1 MPGNDATLAVLPHSF
16 RRKSAA
22 EPKCCTGIS
31 RNMKPFRLRHGLALG
46 VFGCAA
52 GLAVAQPEL
61 PTTTTT
67 SKTTQ
72 TTVETPTQTTTTT
85 TNKEKVV
92 ETGKKAGEI
101 ASQPARD
108 VGAEKV
114 EIPVPIQ
121 QAATAPYSL
130 TGLRSCAQLGRA
142 IFELN
147 DVLGPDY
154 GGPVAVHENK
164 AGKLAEAGGKTIVN
178 TIIPFRGLV
187 REISGA
193 APAERK
199 LNADIRA
206 AFARRGFL
214 RGVATARKCKLR

>member
-1 MPGNDATLAVLPHSF
+1 MN
-16 RRKSAA
+16 
-22 EPKCCTGIS
+22 
-31 RNMKPFRLRHGLALG
+31 PFRLRHGFALTLL
-46 VFGCAA
+46 VSAA
-52 GLAVAQPEL
+52 GIAAQTPP
-61 PTTTTT
+61 PTTVTDT
-67 SKTTQ
+67 KTTE
-72 TTVETPTQTTTTT
+72 TKVETPTQTTTTT
-85 TNKEKVV
+85 TTTREKIV

-101 ASQPARD
+101 ASQPVRD
-108 VGAEKV
+108 VGAQKIDV
-114 EIPVPIQ
+114 PIPIQ
-121 QAATAPYSL
+121 QAAAAPYSL
-130 TGLRSCAQLGRA
+130 AGLRTCAQLNTA

-154 GGPVAVHENK
+154 DGAVTTHENK

-193 APAERK
+193 APAERR

-214 RGVATARKCKLR
+214 RGVATARRCRLR